1 MYYNN
6 AVSLNYNLR
15 WNLIGKNQWN
25 GALAFNPHFGA
36 LFLNNPSQFIF
47 LPLTLEYH
55 NGMGANFDVLKYR
68 IEDISSIRASRQGV
82 LFLPTEWEMN
92 KI

>member
-1 MYYNN
+1 M
-6 AVSLNYNLR
+6 AET
-15 WNLIGKNQWN
+15 GKYKARVMIQNPLLKPDVYFVTFGLSNQYSN
-25 GALAFNPHFGA
+25 VNDH
-36 LFLNNPSQFIF
+36 Q
-47 LPLTLEYH
+47 
-55 NGMGANFDVLKYR
+55 FDVLKYR